1 MKTITFYFIH
11 KIISQ
16 TSIFLF
22 ALYLIPKIL
31 LKFDVV
37 DNYQDERMKGAIV
50 TLIGLYLLYTV
61 VIFYTIS
68 LYPYL
73 IISYHIFKD
82 KSQKKQNIINLTSY
96 FLVLAGLIIV
106 AVMS

>member
-22 ALYLIPKIL
+22 VLYLIPKIL
-31 LKFDVV
+31 LKFDIV
-37 DNYQDERMKGAIV
+37 DNHQDERMNGV
-50 TLIGLYLLYTV
+50 MMTLSSIYLLYAIA
-61 VIFYTIS
+61 IFYAIS

-73 IISYHIFKD
+73 IISYHILKD
-82 KSQKKQNIINLTSY
+82 KSLKKQNIINLTCY
-96 FLVLAGLIIV
+96 FLVLVSLIII
-106 AVMS
+106 AAAS